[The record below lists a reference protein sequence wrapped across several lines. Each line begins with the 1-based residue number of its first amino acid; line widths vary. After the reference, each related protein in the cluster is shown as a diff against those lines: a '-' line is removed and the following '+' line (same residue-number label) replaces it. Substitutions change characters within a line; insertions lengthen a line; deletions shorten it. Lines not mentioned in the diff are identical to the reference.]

1 LIHAQEFETRY
12 EALAMERKL
21 KGWSQAKKLAYIAG
35 DWRAI
40 HELAKGKHRH
50 ERP

>member
-1 LIHAQEFETRY
+1 LFAQEFDGRY

-21 KGWSQAKKLAYIAG
+21 KGWTRAKKLAYMAG
-35 DWRAI
+35 EWNVVSK
-40 HELAKGKHRH
+40 LARGRNKH